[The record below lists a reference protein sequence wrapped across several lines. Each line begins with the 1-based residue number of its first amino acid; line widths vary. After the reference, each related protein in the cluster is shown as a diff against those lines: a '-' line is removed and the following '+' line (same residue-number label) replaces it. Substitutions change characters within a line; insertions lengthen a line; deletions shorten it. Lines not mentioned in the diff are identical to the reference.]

1 MLKETTIIAT
11 ICWCCVCVCVCVC
24 VCIYI
29 AFQCGV
35 KLMIILKLKVICVKF
50 YALEYFFFLKGV

>member
-1 MLKETTIIAT
+1 MDKCAKGNYNNSHNLLVL
-11 ICWCCVCVCVCVC
+11 CVCVY
-24 VCIYI
+24 IYI

-35 KLMIILKLKVICVKF
+35 KLMIILKMKVICVKF